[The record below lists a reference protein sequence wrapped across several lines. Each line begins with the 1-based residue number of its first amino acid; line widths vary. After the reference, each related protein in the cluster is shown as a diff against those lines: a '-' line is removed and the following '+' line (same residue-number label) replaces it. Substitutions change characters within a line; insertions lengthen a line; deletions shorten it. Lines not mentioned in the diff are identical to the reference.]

1 MGGSSPSNLH
11 FQAGSK
17 DNAEAIL
24 EKLLSSKAL
33 SNPEASSSPRESQ
46 STESPRLPPIR
57 TDAGDHDKHRKNG
70 ASVHFSASSPVIIP
84 AREASEEE
92 PEETLDEEESTPVVH
107 ENGVEETV
115 GGSFAIALYDFEADG
130 EDELSVKMD
139 ERLYVLERDSEEWW
153 KCQNAEGAEGVVPAS
168 YLEVSECNLTLGR
181 NFGSIFRF
189 SAYRGR
195 CGT

>member
-33 SNPEASSSPRESQ
+33 SNPEASSSPRESL
-46 STESPRLPPIR
+46 STESSRLPPIR
-57 TDAGDHDKHRKNG
+57 TDAGDHDKPRKNG

-84 AREASEEE
+84 ARDASEEE
-92 PEETLDEEESTPVVH
+92 LEATVDEEESPP
-107 ENGVEETV
+107 EIGGEETV
-115 GGSFAIALYDFEADG
+115 DGSFAIALYDFTADG
-130 EDELSVKMD
+130 EDELSVKKD
-139 ERLYVLERDSEEWW
+139 ERLYVLERDGEEWW

-168 YLEVSECNLTLGR
+168 YLEVSKCNLSLGR
-181 NFGSIFRF
+181 NFGSMFRF

-195 CGT
+195 FGT